1 MPPKPPKDE
10 AIQIN
15 LRIPQELVTLLDA
28 LVEKRSAERP
38 GTSVSRS
45 DVIREALYKEVRA
58 ELPEKP
64 KRVSR

>member
-1 MPPKPPKDE
+1 MPPKSPKDE
-10 AIQIN
+10 QIQIN
-15 LRIPQELVTLLDA
+15 LRVPPDLVTLLDE

-38 GTSVSRS
+38 GTSISRS

-64 KRVSR
+64 KRGSR